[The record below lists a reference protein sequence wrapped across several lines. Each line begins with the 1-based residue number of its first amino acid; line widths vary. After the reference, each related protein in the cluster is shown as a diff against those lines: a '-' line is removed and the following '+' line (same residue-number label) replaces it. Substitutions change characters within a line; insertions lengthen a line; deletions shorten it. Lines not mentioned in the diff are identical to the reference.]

1 MTRAAI
7 EVCIKVFI
15 VLLIIAFILASLR
28 VLSMLGIG

>member
-15 VLLIIAFILASLR
+15 VLLIIAFILACVR
-28 VLSMLGIG
+28 VFGMLGIG